1 MAKNVRKLQL
11 EIDRG
16 LKQTD
21 EVSFHPPAPPLNS
34 HAPQT
39 WLTSTPFHA
48 LKWSTTNFGCTSRK
62 VYFILALICAVESS

>member
-21 EVSFHPPAPPLNS
+21 EVSFHPPAPPTQF
-34 HAPQT
+34 ARP
-39 WLTSTPFHA
+39 
-48 LKWSTTNFGCTSRK
+48 TNMVNIHTIPRIK
-62 VYFILALICAVESS
+62 MEHN